1 MSIINVSASGGKLTN
16 HGKRMV
22 AESMYAKGKSFVG
35 AALLLRR
42 RGGYEYVVLH
52 LMCQGVEIVLK
63 AMLLFRNYDS
73 YKKRLKKDFGHDLEK
88 LATGVIDEFGL
99 HSLRED
105 VATEL
110 KHLNSLYSK
119 HLLRYGSFHDRLVNP
134 SSIASR
140 LVLRKIYAAIRL
152 GDRSLCLE
160 AHSQTSG

>member
-1 MSIINVSASGGKLTN
+1 MSIVNAKASVGQLTN
-16 HGKRMV
+16 YSKRLV

-35 AALLLRR
+35 AALLLRK

-63 AMLLFRNYDS
+63 AILLYRNYDS
-73 YKKRLKKDFGHDLEK
+73 YKKRLKKDFGHNLEK
-88 LATGVIDEFGL
+88 LVTEVLDEFGFD
-99 HSLRED
+99 SLEED
-105 VATEL
+105 VAMEL
-110 KHLNSLYSK
+110 KNLNSLYSE

-152 GDRSLCLE
+152 CDRSL
-160 AHSQTSG
+160 AKGKDMI